1 MRDRGRRLL
10 LAHCVPID
18 GASCAPL
25 ARRLWPQSRMRRWP
39 ERARRSLDAVGFT
52 SSSVTALVASDDE
65 ILKTVSAIVREVVPA
80 VSHDIRSTRTTRHA
94 SDRGSSRDRASCTR
108 RQHPRTFSR
117 RPAGARAANPSP
129 SLWPL
134 PVPTLALAARLSA
147 QLRHVSPRVGC
158 GVQDHVVCWVVL
170 FRVGV
175 VGSAV
180 AAAAA
185 AAAAASIF
193 LNVSVPA
200 HGHMCMCMYMCIL
213 FRVDVVWR
221 HSHSCGDSERVTT
234 VRE

>member
-1 MRDRGRRLL
+1 MI
-10 LAHCVPID
+10 AHPAHDVNI
-18 GASCAPL
+18 
-25 ARRLWPQSRMRRWP
+25 
-39 ERARRSLDAVGFT
+39 
-52 SSSVTALVASDDE
+52 LV
-65 ILKTVSAIVREVVPA
+65 
-80 VSHDIRSTRTTRHA
+80 
-94 SDRGSSRDRASCTR
+94 
-108 RQHPRTFSR
+108 TFSR

-193 LNVSVPA
+193 LNVSVPGSTGA
-200 HGHMCMCMYMCIL
+200 YECDEDEDKRKTRGT
-213 FRVDVVWR
+213 R
-221 HSHSCGDSERVTT
+221 
-234 VRE
+234 